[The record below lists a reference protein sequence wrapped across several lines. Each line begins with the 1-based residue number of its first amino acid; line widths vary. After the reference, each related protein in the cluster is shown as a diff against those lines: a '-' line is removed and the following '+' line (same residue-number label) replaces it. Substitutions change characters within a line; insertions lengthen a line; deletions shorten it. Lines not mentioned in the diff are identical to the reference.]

1 MQRCWLNS
9 TSCTCDN
16 ESGIHL
22 FLTVICF
29 GLLDAESTHS
39 LAIHL
44 STVLP
49 FLDKKIVK
57 NRQAVSY
64 AVDNMGLST
73 CLRLSLS
80 PPPSL
85 FQFAVIFSVIRQ
97 NYNYNYIAGLKS
109 LEQLFSYCLPTANV
123 MLPGQGTNYW
133 ERQHNLGDVAGFGG
147 RRPDLYLFLGWGMG
161 MAWHVATWCG
171 ISVLRPGIETLA
183 IAVKDPDPNQQT
195 TRELPGFESWHCD
208 IPFYVLVSLNL
219 ISNLWNRANKAFCW
233 GWK

>member
-1 MQRCWLNS
+1 M
-9 TSCTCDN
+9 
-16 ESGIHL
+16 
-22 FLTVICF
+22 
-29 GLLDAESTHS
+29 
-39 LAIHL
+39 AIHL

-109 LEQLFSYCLPTANV
+109 LEQLFSYCLPTADV
-123 MLPGQGTNYW
+123 MLPGQGTNY
-133 ERQHNLGDVAGFGG
+133 
-147 RRPDLYLFLGWGMG
+147 
-161 MAWHVATWCG
+161 
-171 ISVLRPGIETLA
+171 
-183 IAVKDPDPNQQT
+183 
-195 TRELPGFESWHCD
+195 
-208 IPFYVLVSLNL
+208 
-219 ISNLWNRANKAFCW
+219 
-233 GWK
+233 